1 MSLIYKRLED
11 LRELPTAPFDPVAID
26 ALSVDDAF
34 SRGLSV
40 REVTPLG
47 SKPILSRSLPAWY
60 VELVELY
67 EFYEYIDCI
76 LPRRYSN
83 A

>member
-1 MSLIYKRLED
+1 MSLTYKRLED
-11 LRELPTAPFDPVAID
+11 LRELATVPF
-26 ALSVDDAF
+26 LSM
-34 SRGLSV
+34 
-40 REVTPLG
+40 
-47 SKPILSRSLPAWY
+47 SLPAWY

>member
-1 MSLIYKRLED
+1 MSLTYKRLELED
-11 LRELPTAPFDPVAID
+11 LREFATA
-26 ALSVDDAF
+26 
-34 SRGLSV
+34 
-40 REVTPLG
+40 PLG

>member
-1 MSLIYKRLED
+1 MSLTYKRLELED
-11 LRELPTAPFDPVAID
+11 LREL
-26 ALSVDDAF
+26 LQ
-34 SRGLSV
+34 
-40 REVTPLG
+40 
-47 SKPILSRSLPAWY
+47 LPSWY